1 MSSGLAEMWDTLSSL
16 QTLESTPIPAQM
28 FQLSKALS
36 NIQMCSPLL
45 HPKLYFHTKVLQLS
59 PVFVLLSWPEFIRKF
74 TTLFPHL
81 LLTLL
86 PHLNYQEALTSPR
99 PLTIYMLLSMHFF
112 QLLFDLISQPLLH
125 CESWP
130 HFSNLLFLWEPHCHL
145 SWFLSSSLII
155 YPVDLRCP
163 WNFTPPLNVLMILSW
178 VLPYHSGHS
187 LRGSSLTLKTLYWYE
202 CEFQTLASF
211 PALCCVLWPH
221 MVSLPVVHLPHQ
233 EQQILSKR
241 QPRWLLL
248 PRFSYQAF

>member
-112 QLLFDLISQPLLH
+112 SYYLI
-125 CESWP
+125 
-130 HFSNLLFLWEPHCHL
+130 
-145 SWFLSSSLII
+145 WFLSPFYTVNHDLIFRTCSSFG
-155 YPVDLRCP
+155 
-163 WNFTPPLNVLMILSW
+163 N
-178 VLPYHSGHS
+178 
-187 LRGSSLTLKTLYWYE
+187 LTATSPG
-202 CEFQTLASF
+202 FF
-211 PALCCVLWPH
+211 PALWLSIQSILGAPET
-221 MVSLPVVHLPHQ
+221 SPLP
-233 EQQILSKR
+233 
-241 QPRWLLL
+241 
-248 PRFSYQAF
+248 